1 MSGLYVQKG
10 VGLMEV
16 LVALVILAIG
26 VLGFSALQLKG
37 MEAAQEANEQAIAV
51 NFARDLAER
60 MRVNRSALSQYATF
74 INTIEEGYR
83 GCTSTNSIING
94 NEQIQI
100 PTCNSENMAKHDV
113 GEIIARAKD
122 LGQTIIVRGC
132 VKSNLS
138 CIYVA
143 WGNTSITSTDV
154 SACINET
161 TGTYRSDAQ
170 CLVLEAY

>member
-1 MSGLYVQKG
+1 MSGLYAQKG

-37 MEAAQEANEQAIAV
+37 IEAAQEANEQAIAV
-51 NFARDLAER
+51 NLARDLAER

-74 INTIEEGYR
+74 INSKEEDESS
-83 GCTSTNSIING
+83 CTSTNSVG
-94 NEQIQI
+94 TGAASVQI
-100 PTCNSENMAKHDV
+100 PNCNASAMAKHDV
-113 GEIIARAKD
+113 SEITLRAKE
-122 LGQTIIVRGC
+122 LGQTLVVRGC

-143 WGNTSITSTDV
+143 WGNTTISATDV
-154 SACINET
+154 SACVNET
-161 TGTYRSDAQ
+161 TGTYRSNTQ